1 MAGGIASPTM
11 GPKGEKG
18 DKGPDALDMSES
30 NLPGVPMEVHR
41 FEMEQNDTTGWP
53 VGPKFVNA
61 KTLPTVH
68 ALAAR
73 GYDPVPGSHASD
85 KFPYYE
91 FLRIRHE
98 IARIIALLETCQD
111 IREEVE
117 ELRRRVRRWGTML
130 DRAVSSDA
138 DRIKFT
144 GIFGVSVRALE
155 LSVIAGR
162 ALEARRRKS
171 WNYAV
176 ERIETAACDW
186 KDANSRIA

>member
-1 MAGGIASPTM
+1 MIRYDHG
-11 GPKGEKG
+11 KKVV
-18 DKGPDALDMSES
+18 DMSEMGV
-30 NLPGVPMEVHR
+30 PGVPMEVHR

-73 GYDPVPGSHASD
+73 GYAPIPGSHPSAE
-85 KFPYYE
+85 FPYYQ

-130 DRAVSSDA
+130 DRAVSCDA
-138 DRIKFT
+138 DRIKFS
-144 GIFGVSVRALE
+144 GIFGVAVRALE

-162 ALEARRRKS
+162 ALEARKRNY
-171 WNYAV
+171 WNCYLERV
-176 ERIETAACDW
+176 ETTACEW
-186 KDANSRIA
+186 KDANSRVA